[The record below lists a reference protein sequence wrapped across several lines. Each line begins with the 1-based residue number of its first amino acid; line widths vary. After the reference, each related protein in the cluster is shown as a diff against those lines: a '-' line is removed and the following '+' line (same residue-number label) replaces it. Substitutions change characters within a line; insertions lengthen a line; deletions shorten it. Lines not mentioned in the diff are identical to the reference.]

1 MLNHFE
7 LDNTFEDQSLI
18 LDIYRCGMKNE
29 LADNVSRHFS
39 IVQYFI
45 FVHPHS
51 FSFSSILDFLINN
64 FKAKLYLRDFVFRE
78 FPFRR
83 CPNIRRS
90 TEEEVQSLSK
100 MEVTTNSRFLCG
112 DTNHQQGK
120 CLLIEGSTKH
130 LAIGAKMGKS

>member
-64 FKAKLYLRDFVFRE
+64 FKAKLCLRDFVFRE

-90 TEEEVQSLSK
+90 TEEEVPFKNGGHNEFSVPLWRYKSP
-100 MEVTTNSRFLCG
+100 TGTNVY
-112 DTNHQQGK
+112 
-120 CLLIEGSTKH
+120 
-130 LAIGAKMGKS
+130 